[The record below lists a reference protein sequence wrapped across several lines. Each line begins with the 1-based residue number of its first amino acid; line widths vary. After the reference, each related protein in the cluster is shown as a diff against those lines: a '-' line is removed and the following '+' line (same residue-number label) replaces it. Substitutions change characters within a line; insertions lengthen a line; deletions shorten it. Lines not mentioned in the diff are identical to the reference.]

1 MPKLLKTTII
11 KALIF
16 TVLIAIWNV
25 YNDKSIQSSVIQ
37 AIGAGLLYGVF
48 IYFIDKWRMSKMN
61 KTDN

>member
-25 YNDKSIQSSVIQ
+25 YNEKSIQSSVIQ
-37 AIGAGLLYGVF
+37 AIGAGLLYGIF
-48 IYFIDKWRMSKMN
+48 IYFIDKWRMERMN
-61 KTDN
+61 K